1 MEALLARFDAAGD
14 FRAVFVRSYRSV
26 TAKMESAIR
35 SSVFEDPVWMEAY
48 DVQFAQEYFD
58 ALEAFESGAQSLPTC
73 WKLCFELAVQKKTTV
88 LQDLVLGMSAH
99 ILHDL
104 PIAIHKIGIAAAQ
117 RPLRLRD
124 HQKVDQV
131 LAGQIEVV
139 QDEVTRHYSWA
150 LGSVDR
156 LFGRGDELLTGVG
169 IQSARRNAWTMAVQL
184 ADALTETSR
193 SDLRRTLDMEA
204 SVPARLVATGGA
216 KLSRWIRPFRRWDS
230 ALARYFGGS

>member
-1 MEALLARFDAAGD
+1 MEALLARFDASGD

-26 TAKMESAIR
+26 TERMESAIR
-35 SSVFEDPVWMEAY
+35 SSVFEDAVWMEAL

-58 ALEAFESGAQSLPTC
+58 ALDAYESGAESVPAC

-88 LQDLVLGMSAH
+88 LQDLVLGMNAH

-104 PIAIHKIGIAAAQ
+104 PIALNKIGIEAAQ

-131 LAGQIEVV
+131 LGGQIEVV
-139 QDEVTRHYSWA
+139 QDEVTRHYSWV
-150 LGSVDR
+150 LGSLDR
-156 LFGRGDELLTGVG
+156 LVGREDELLTGVG
-169 IQSARRNAWTMAVQL
+169 ILSARRNAWMMAVQL
-184 ADALTETSR
+184 ADAVSETSR
-193 SDLRRTLDMEA
+193 SDIRRVLDMQA
-204 SVPARLVATGGA
+204 SIPARLIASGGVQF
-216 KLSRWIRPFRRWDS
+216 SRWIRPLRRWDQ